1 MSYTIISGT
10 ARKGSNTLKV
20 STQIQAMLRSRGVE
34 AGLVS
39 LEGLDLNRKTEALAE
54 LEATWLVPARKF
66 ILVVPEYNGSYPGS
80 LKSMIDLSD
89 IRNVWWGKK
98 AMLTGVSTG
107 RAGNLRGMEHLTG
120 TLNYLKVTV
129 LPNRLPISVVDK
141 LMDENGIITDT
152 ATLQAL
158 DALIGEF
165 MEF

>member
-20 STQIQAMLRSRGVE
+20 SRQIQAMLQRKGVE
-34 AGLVS
+34 AELVS
-39 LEGLDLNRKTEALAE
+39 LEGMDLNRKSEAQAE
-54 LEATWLVPARKF
+54 LEASVLIPTRKF

-80 LKSMIDLSD
+80 LKTMIDLSD

-98 AMLTGVSTG
+98 AMLTGIATG

-129 LPNRLPISVVDK
+129 LPNRLPISVVDR
-141 LMDENGIITDT
+141 LMDGGDLITDP
-152 ATLQAL
+152 ATLEAL
-158 DALIGEF
+158 EGQIDEF
-165 MEF
+165 MAF